1 MKEES
6 IVMVEVNVEESSK
19 HHLLSSGSSATLEK
33 EMDLK
38 AVEGHPNLGFAPT
51 AEELSGL
58 RHVSGAVPPGAW
70 LVALLALSERCTY
83 YGLTAPLQNY
93 MQNNRDDPL
102 HPGALGLGQSAAT
115 RLSYFLTFFVYA
127 TSFGGAVVSDGWL
140 GRYKSLTLFASIYAV
155 GVLILFVTSLPR
167 SLDHGAGLGGLI
179 AAIIII
185 GIGAGGLKSNL
196 SPFMGDQCAD
206 SSPTGMRLSKTSR
219 GETVVVVDSLT
230 LQRCYSIYYLCVNVG
245 SLSGVATTLMEKYI
259 DFWAA
264 FLLPF
269 CSIWIVLAVLF
280 LGRTKF
286 VKPPAKGTIL
296 PQAMKALWLGLQG
309 GFKMDAA
316 LPEVQ
321 NRKHQ
326 RTVRWDDTF
335 IHELKRGL
343 LACRVFLAWPILLL
357 CQSQMT
363 TNLVSQAAA
372 METHGL
378 PNDIM
383 SFLNP
388 VSVIILLP
396 LAQEVLYPALR
407 KAKINFSPI
416 NRMALGFLLEVF
428 AQAYAAGVQHLVYA
442 APPCYNAPLKCGTAP
457 GPNHVNVFLQ
467 TPIYVLE
474 GLGEVFSSPATYEY
488 AYEAAPDSMK
498 SLLQSVW
505 VGMGAIAV
513 LLGLALSP
521 LYRDPLLVV
530 SFALLAGLMLLT
542 TVVYYF
548 AFRTHGN
555 TTAPVAEEAVGS
567 REGAVVEKVE
577 PHCSGVPSAPVL
589 PSGA

>member
-1 MKEES
+1 MSEEL
-6 IVMVEVNVEESSK
+6 IVNVEDSREYRPHQSDSSV
-19 HHLLSSGSSATLEK
+19 SLEK
-33 EMDLK
+33 EIGFE
-38 AVEGHPNLGFAPT
+38 AVEVLPNLSLAPT
-51 AEELSGL
+51 TEELSRL
-58 RHVSGAVPPGAW
+58 RHVSGAVPLGAW
-70 LVALLALSERCTY
+70 LVALLALSERCTF
-83 YGLTAPLQNY
+83 YGITAPLQNY

-102 HPGALGLGQSAAT
+102 RPGALGLGQSAAT

-155 GVLILFVTSLPR
+155 GVLVLFVTSLPV
-167 SLDHGAGLGGLI
+167 SLNHGAGLGGLI

-185 GIGAGGLKSNL
+185 GIGAGGMKSNL

-206 SSPTGMRLSKTSR
+206 SGIRLRKTSR
-219 GETVVVVDSLT
+219 GETVVEDPTLT
-230 LQRCYSIYYLCVNVG
+230 LQRCYSIYYLCVNIG

-269 CSIWIVLAVLF
+269 CSIWVVLAVLF
-280 LGRTKF
+280 LARTKF

-296 PQAMKALWLGLQG
+296 PQAMKALWLGARG

-316 LPEVQ
+316 LPEIQ
-321 NRKHQ
+321 MRKHQ

-343 LACRVFLAWPILLL
+343 LACRVFLAWPVLLL
-357 CQSQMT
+357 CQSQLT

-372 METHGL
+372 MQTHGL

-407 KAKINFSPI
+407 RAKITFSPI

-442 APPCYNAPLKCGTAP
+442 APPCYSAPLQCGTA
-457 GPNHVNVFLQ
+457 GPNDVNVFLQ

-488 AYEAAPDSMK
+488 AYEAAPESMK

-513 LLGLALSP
+513 LLGLAMSP

-530 SFALLAGLMLLT
+530 NYALLAGVMLLT
-542 TVVYYF
+542 TVVYYL
-548 AFRTHGN
+548 AFRTHGK
-555 TTAPVAEEAVGS
+555 VAEEAVEGEG
-567 REGAVVEKVE
+567 REGAVEEKVE
-577 PHCSGVPSAPVL
+577 PCCSGVPGAPVL